1 MKCGTTTALWIPARR
16 TPIVASTEEARRPG
30 TPAGGSGSRHLPLLF
45 LTVFVDLVGFGI
57 VLPLL
62 PLYADRFG
70 ASGLTVGL
78 LVTVYSVAQ
87 FFMAPLWGRL
97 SDRYGRRPIL
107 LLGLVGSAV
116 AYLVFA
122 WAGSVAALFASR
134 ILGGIGGS
142 TIPVAEAYI
151 ADVTPPERRAGNMG
165 LIGAAFGLGFT
176 VGPALGGITSA
187 ISTAAPGYLAA
198 LLCLG
203 NAVLAAA
210 FLPETRPRARPA
222 AGRRPGWA
230 FTTEGLSTALRV
242 PALRRVLLLYF
253 LFTVAFAVIQPTL
266 SLFGALRF
274 DLDAREVGYLFAFLG
289 LVSAIVQGG
298 LVRRLVP
305 RFGETRLIRIC
316 GVPFAAGLL
325 VLAWAPTL
333 GWTVAGLTLLAV
345 GYGGTL
351 PSVLGLVSRV
361 SPPSLQ
367 GGVLGVG
374 QSIGSL
380 GRIVGPAAAGAALD
394 VSLALPYA
402 LGAGVA
408 ALGTLGALGLVQPR
422 SATGPQ
428 GADPV
433 AAS

>member
-1 MKCGTTTALWIPARR
+1 M
-16 TPIVASTEEARRPG
+16 
-30 TPAGGSGSRHLPLLF
+30 
-45 LTVFVDLVGFGI
+45 GFGI

-87 FFMAPLWGRL
+87 FFMAPIWGRL

-107 LLGLVGSAV
+107 LLGLLGSAV

-176 VGPALGGITSA
+176 VGPALGGITSS
-187 ISTAAPGYLAA
+187 ISAAAPGYLAA
-198 LLCLG
+198 ALCLA
-203 NAVLAAA
+203 NVILAAA
-210 FLPETRPRARPA
+210 LLPETRPRPRAEARSPR
-222 AGRRPGWA
+222 RRPGWA
-230 FTTEGLSTALRV
+230 FTSEGLGTALRV
-242 PALRRVLLLYF
+242 PALRRVLALYF
-253 LFTVAFAVIQPTL
+253 LFTVSFAVIQPTL
-266 SLFGALRF
+266 SLFGAVRF
-274 DLDAREVGYLFAFLG
+274 GLDARQVGYLFAFLG
-289 LVSAIVQGG
+289 LVSAVIQGG
-298 LVRRLVP
+298 LVRRLAP

-316 GVPFAAGLL
+316 GIPFAAGLL
-325 VLAWAPTL
+325 LLAWAPTL
-333 GWTVAGLTLLAV
+333 GWTVAGLSLLAV

-361 SPPSLQ
+361 APPSMQ
-367 GGVLGVG
+367 GSVLGVG

-380 GRIVGPAAAGAALD
+380 ARIVGPAAAGAALD
-394 VSLALPYA
+394 VSIGLPYA
-402 LGAGVA
+402 LGAAVA
-408 ALGTLGALGLVQPR
+408 ALGTLGALGLTQP
-422 SATGPQ
+422 SAPRRDAG
-428 GADPV
+428 PV

>member
-1 MKCGTTTALWIPARR
+1 M
-16 TPIVASTEEARRPG
+16 
-30 TPAGGSGSRHLPLLF
+30 
-45 LTVFVDLVGFGI
+45 GFGI

-87 FFMAPLWGRL
+87 FFMAPIWGRL

-107 LLGLVGSAV
+107 LLGLLGSAV

-187 ISTAAPGYLAA
+187 ISPAAPGYLAA
-198 LLCLG
+198 ALCLG
-203 NAVLAAA
+203 NVILAAA
-210 FLPETRPRARPA
+210 LLPETRPRPRPDA
-222 AGRRPGWA
+222 TGPRRRPGWA
-230 FTTEGLSTALRV
+230 FTSEGLGTALRV
-242 PALRRVLLLYF
+242 PELRRVLALYF
-253 LFTVAFAVIQPTL
+253 LFTVAFAVVQPTL
-266 SLFGALRF
+266 SLFGAVRF
-274 DLDAREVGYLFAFLG
+274 GLDARQVGYLFAFLG
-289 LVSAIVQGG
+289 LVSAVIQGG

-305 RFGETRLIRIC
+305 RFGETRLIRLC
-316 GVPFAAGLL
+316 GIPFAAGLL
-325 VLAWAPTL
+325 LLAWAPTL
-333 GWTVAGLTLLAV
+333 PWTVAGLSLLAV

-361 SPPSLQ
+361 SPPSMQ
-367 GGVLGVG
+367 GSVLGVG

-380 GRIVGPAAAGAALD
+380 ARIVGPAAAGAALD
-394 VSLALPYA
+394 VSIGLPYA
-402 LGAGVA
+402 LGAAVA
-408 ALGTLGALGLVQPR
+408 ALGTLGALGLTQPSTPR
-422 SATGPQ
+422 RDAG
-428 GADPV
+428 PV

>member
-1 MKCGTTTALWIPARR
+1 VG
-16 TPIVASTEEARRPG
+16 
-30 TPAGGSGSRHLPLLF
+30 AGRRHLPLLF

-70 ASGLTVGL
+70 ASGLMVGL
-78 LVTVYSVAQ
+78 LVTSYSVAQ
-87 FFMAPLWGRL
+87 FFMAPIWGRL

-107 LLGLVGSAV
+107 LLGLLGSAL
-116 AYLVFA
+116 AYVVFA

-134 ILGGIGGS
+134 ILAGIGGS

-176 VGPALGGITSA
+176 VGPALGGITA
-187 ISTAAPGYLAA
+187 TISPAAPGYLAA

-203 NAVLAAA
+203 NAALAAVL
-210 FLPETRPRARPA
+210 LPESRVGDARAKSP
-222 AGRRPGWA
+222 RPGWA
-230 FTTEGLSTALRV
+230 FTTQGLGTALRA

-253 LFTVAFAVIQPTL
+253 FFTVAFAVIQPTL
-266 SLFGALRF
+266 SLFGAFRF
-274 DLDAREVGYLFAFLG
+274 GLDAREVGYLFAFLG
-289 LVSAIVQGG
+289 LVSAVVQGG

-305 RFGETRLIRIC
+305 KLGEARLIRLS
-316 GVPFAAGLL
+316 GLPFVGGLL
-325 VLAWAPTL
+325 VLAWAPTI
-333 GWTVAGLTLLAV
+333 GWVLVGLTLLAV

-351 PSVLGLVSRV
+351 PSVLGLVSRL

-374 QSIGSL
+374 QSVGSL
-380 GRIVGPAAAGAALD
+380 GRIIGPAAAGAALD
-394 VSLALPYA
+394 VSTALPYA
-402 LGAGVA
+402 LGAGIA
-408 ALGTLGALGLVQPR
+408 ALGALGALGIALPR
-422 SATGPQ
+422 NAVPSEP
-428 GADPV
+428 
-433 AAS
+433 AAET

>member
-1 MKCGTTTALWIPARR
+1 MGTVIAAT
-16 TPIVASTEEARRPG
+16 TEERSAHGGPG
-30 TPAGGSGSRHLPLLF
+30 TSGHRLPLLF

-78 LVTVYSVAQ
+78 LVTIYSVAQ
-87 FFMAPLWGRL
+87 FFMAPVWGRL

-122 WAGSVAALFASR
+122 WAGSITMLFVSR

-151 ADVTPPERRAGNMG
+151 TDITPPEKRAGNLG

-176 VGPALGGITSA
+176 VGPALGGITSS
-187 ISTAAPGYLAA
+187 ISQAAPGYLAA
-198 LLCLG
+198 ALCLA

-210 FLPETRPRARPA
+210 LLPETRRVSPRPSRK
-222 AGRRPGWA
+222 PGWA
-230 FTTEGLSTALRV
+230 FTSEGLGAALRS
-242 PALRRVLLLYF
+242 PALRQVLGLYF
-253 LFTVAFAVIQPTL
+253 LFTVGFAVIQPTL
-266 SLFGALRF
+266 SLFGATRF
-274 DLDAREVGYLFAFLG
+274 GLDARGVGYLFAFLG
-289 LVSAIVQGG
+289 LVSAIMQGG

-305 RFGETRLIRIC
+305 WVGEVRLIRIC
-316 GVPFAAGLL
+316 GIPFAIGLL
-325 VLAWAPTL
+325 VLAWAPSL
-333 GWTVAGLTLLAV
+333 GWVLVGLTLLAI

-361 SPPSLQ
+361 SPPGLQ

-374 QSIGSL
+374 PSVGSL

-394 VSLALPYA
+394 LSTSLPYV
-402 LGAGVA
+402 LGAAVA
-408 ALGTLGALGLVQPR
+408 ILGTVGALGIAQPR
-422 SATGPQ
+422 DGSHPPT
-428 GADPV
+428 DL
-433 AAS
+433 AA

>member
-1 MKCGTTTALWIPARR
+1 MIAAPTEDPPATSR
-16 TPIVASTEEARRPG
+16 
-30 TPAGGSGSRHLPLLF
+30 RHLPLLF

-87 FFMAPLWGRL
+87 FFMAPIWGRL
-97 SDRYGRRPIL
+97 SDRHGRRPIL
-107 LLGLVGSAV
+107 LLGLLGSAL

-151 ADVTPPERRAGNMG
+151 ADTTPPERRAGAMG

-176 VGPALGGITSA
+176 VGPALGGITAS
-187 ISTAAPGYLAA
+187 ISPATPGYLAA
-198 LLCLG
+198 ILCFG
-203 NAVLAAA
+203 NVILAAL
-210 FLPETRPRARPA
+210 FLPETRRPTRAPVRKQ
-222 AGRRPGWA
+222 PGWA
-230 FTTEGLSTALRV
+230 FTADGLGAALRA
-242 PALRRVLLLYF
+242 PALRRVLGLYF

-266 SLFGALRF
+266 SLFGAERF
-274 DLDAREVGYLFAFLG
+274 GLDARRVGYLFAFLG
-289 LVSAIVQGG
+289 LVSAVVQGG
-298 LVRRLVP
+298 LVRALVP
-305 RFGETRLIRIC
+305 RVGEVRLIRLSAL
-316 GVPFAAGLL
+316 PFAGGLL
-325 VLAWAPTL
+325 VLAWAPSL
-333 GWTVAGLTLLAV
+333 GWALVGLTLLAV

-361 SPPSLQ
+361 SPPALQ

-374 QSIGSL
+374 QSVGSL

-394 VSLALPYA
+394 VGTGLPYV
-402 LGAGVA
+402 LGAVVA
-408 ALGTLGALGLVQPR
+408 VLGAWGALGLVQPGQPTDTGAV
-422 SATGPQ
+422 AT
-428 GADPV
+428 
-433 AAS
+433 

>member
-1 MKCGTTTALWIPARR
+1 MTRTGASSPARR
-16 TPIVASTEEARRPG
+16 TSIVAPTDEARRPG
-30 TPAGGSGSRHLPLLF
+30 TAPSGSGQRHLPLLF

-70 ASGLTVGL
+70 ATGLTVGL

-87 FFMAPLWGRL
+87 FFMAPIWGRL
-97 SDRYGRRPIL
+97 SDRHGRRPIL
-107 LLGLVGSAV
+107 LLGLLGSAV

-122 WAGSVAALFASR
+122 WAGSVAALFVSR

-176 VGPALGGITSA
+176 VGPALGGITA
-187 ISTAAPGYLAA
+187 GLSTAAPGYLAA
-198 LLCLG
+198 ALCLG
-203 NAVLAAA
+203 NVVLAAL
-210 FLPETRPRARPA
+210 FLPETRSPERAPRLRGAR
-222 AGRRPGWA
+222 RRPGWA
-230 FTTEGLSTALRV
+230 FTSEGLGTALRV
-242 PALRRVLLLYF
+242 PELRRVLALYF

-266 SLFGALRF
+266 SLFGAARF
-274 DLDAREVGYLFAFLG
+274 DLDARQVGYLFAFLG

-305 RFGETRLIRIC
+305 RFGETRLIRLS
-316 GVPFAAGLL
+316 GVPFALGLL
-325 VLAWAPTL
+325 VIAWAPSLTWVL
-333 GWTVAGLTLLAV
+333 VGLTLLAV

-361 SPPSLQ
+361 APPSLQ

-394 VSLALPYA
+394 VSIGLPYA
-402 LGAGVA
+402 LGAGIA
-408 ALGTLGALGLVQPR
+408 ALGTLGALGMIQP
-422 SATGPQ
+422 SSDSGSTQAT
-428 GADPV
+428 

>member
-1 MKCGTTTALWIPARR
+1 MSPALGTVIAAT
-16 TPIVASTEEARRPG
+16 TEESSAPGRPG
-30 TPAGGSGSRHLPLLF
+30 NSRRHLPLLF

-107 LLGLVGSAV
+107 LLGLIGSGLS
-116 AYLVFA
+116 YLVFA
-122 WAGSVAALFASR
+122 WAGSLTVLFVSR
-134 ILGGIGGS
+134 ILAGIGGS
-142 TIPVAEAYI
+142 TIPIAEAYI
-151 ADVTPPERRAGNMG
+151 ADITPPERRVGNLG

-176 VGPALGGITSA
+176 VGPALGGITAS
-187 ISTAAPGYLAA
+187 ISLAAPGYLAA
-198 LLCLG
+198 GLCLA
-203 NAVLAAA
+203 NAGLAAA
-210 FLPETRPRARPA
+210 FLPETRRATPPPPRKQS
-222 AGRRPGWA
+222 WA
-230 FTTEGLSTALRV
+230 FSSQGLGTALRA
-242 PALRRVLLLYF
+242 PALRQVLGLYF

-266 SLFGALRF
+266 SLFGSSRF
-274 DLDAREVGYLFAFLG
+274 GLDALQVGYLFAFLG
-289 LVSAIVQGG
+289 LISAVMQGG
-298 LVRRLVP
+298 IVRRLVP
-305 RFGETRLIRIC
+305 KVGEVRLIRIC
-316 GVPFAAGLL
+316 GLPFAIGLL

-333 GWTVAGLTLLAV
+333 GWALVGLALLAV

-361 SPPSLQ
+361 SPPNLQ

-374 QSIGSL
+374 QSVGSL

-394 VSLALPYA
+394 LSTSLPYL
-402 LGAGVA
+402 LGAAVA
-408 ALGTLGALGLVQPR
+408 LLGAVGALGIAQPGTDTIPPTDL
-422 SATGPQ
+422 AE
-428 GADPV
+428 
-433 AAS
+433 